1 MPDPYECLKRID
13 RGKRLDDPGNAAPK
27 ELLPAD
33 KDILRVVVPVIFA
46 VFLVILGIAIILTTP
61 TEDGTLSTLTMLNP
75 ERGT

>member
-61 TEDGTLSTLTMLNP
+61 TED
-75 ERGT
+75 